1 MKSLNK
7 KYDTRVFV
15 EFGEVVLSHHFMHT
29 FTLVDFQ
36 IIRKEKSAA
45 SNWHCIRSSQIL
57 IIPSI
62 KYIVDYLP
70 NDDKRT
76 TFTKINQ
83 KKIEFQ
89 YL

>member
-15 EFGEVVLSHHFMHT
+15 EFGGLSSFHHFMHT

-45 SNWHCIRSSQIL
+45 DNWHCIRSSQIL
-57 IIPSI
+57 IIPLI
-62 KYIVDYLP
+62 EYL
-70 NDDKRT
+70 
-76 TFTKINQ
+76 
-83 KKIEFQ
+83 
-89 YL
+89 

>member
-15 EFGEVVLSHHFMHT
+15 EFGEVVLFPPLHAHT

-45 SNWHCIRSSQIL
+45 DNWHCIRSSQIL
-57 IIPSI
+57 IIPLI
-62 KYIVDYLP
+62 EYL
-70 NDDKRT
+70 
-76 TFTKINQ
+76 
-83 KKIEFQ
+83 E
-89 YL
+89 